1 MVFKPTPK
9 LERNVESVVEKIWQN
24 DVKMEDLKKDISF
37 KNRMKK
43 ASK

>member
-24 DVKMEDLKKDISF
+24 DVKMEDSSLQVMD
-37 KNRMKK
+37 NR
-43 ASK
+43 